1 MATLWKDE
9 NKGKTY
15 RMLCGAYAS
24 LVLGRIIL
32 IVGETETI
40 AQQFKEAVLAKTKSP
55 NGDANNIVAA
65 GIENYSEAIRSR
77 DIDEVFIDHAA
88 VDGALIAALGLE
100 G

>member
-24 LVLGRIIL
+24 VISGRTIL
-32 IVGETETI
+32 LVGETEVV
-40 AQQFKEAVLAKTKSP
+40 ARQFREAVLAKTTSP
-55 NGDANNIVAA
+55 EKYVGRVVTACVA
-65 GIENYSEAIRSR
+65 NYSTTMKSNG
-77 DIDEVFIDHAA
+77 IDEVFIDHAA
-88 VDGALIAALGLE
+88 IDSALTEALDLE